1 MNQSALLLA
10 LAATLGSLSLPAH
23 SQPPAGEPQI
33 IHTAKPG
40 KALVARK
47 QVVTATVEAID
58 VAQRLV
64 TLKGPKGQVV
74 DLGVSPDVRNLE
86 QVKVG
91 DSVKVA
97 YLESLSLELK
107 KDGKELR
114 SATSSAAGARAA
126 EGDRPAGLAGEK
138 VTVVADVIAV
148 NPKKHLV
155 TLRGPKRTVELNV
168 SDPKQFKLIKVG
180 DQIEAVYTQA
190 LAVAVEPA
198 APAKQ

>member
-1 MNQSALLLA
+1 MNPSTLLLV
-10 LAATLGSLSLPAH
+10 LAATLGTLTAPAH
-23 SQPPAGEPQI
+23 AQQPAGEPQI

-114 SATSSAAGARAA
+114 SATSNAGGARAA
-126 EGDRPAGLAGEK
+126 EGDRPAGMVGEK
-138 VTVVADVIAV
+138 VTVIADVIAV
-148 NPKKHLV
+148 NPKKNLV

-180 DQIEAVYTQA
+180 DQVEAVYTQA

-198 APAKQ
+198 ASAKK

>member
-10 LAATLGSLSLPAH
+10 LAATLGCLTAPAH
-23 SQPPAGEPQI
+23 AQPPAGEPQI

-107 KDGKELR
+107 KDGKALR
-114 SATSSAAGARAA
+114 SATSSADGARAA
-126 EGDRPAGLAGEK
+126 EGDRPAGIVGEK
-138 VTVVADVIAV
+138 VTVIADVIAL
-148 NPKKHLV
+148 NPKKNLV

-180 DQIEAVYTQA
+180 DQVEAVYTQA

-198 APAKQ
+198 ASAKK

>member
-1 MNQSALLLA
+1 MNPSTLLLV
-10 LAATLGSLSLPAH
+10 LAATLGSLTLPAH
-23 SQPPAGEPQI
+23 AQSSAGEPQI

-47 QVVTATVEAID
+47 QVVMATVEAID

-64 TLKGPKGQVV
+64 TVKGPKGQVV
-74 DLGVSPDVRNLE
+74 DLGVSPEVRNLE

-91 DSVKVA
+91 DAVKVA

-114 SATSSAAGARAA
+114 SATSSADGARAP
-126 EGDRPAGLAGEK
+126 EGERPAGIAGEK
-138 VTVVADVIAV
+138 VTVIADVIAV

-190 LAVAVEPA
+190 LAVAVEPV
-198 APAKQ
+198 APAKK

>member
-1 MNQSALLLA
+1 MNPSTLILV
-10 LAATLGSLSLPAH
+10 LAATLGSLTAPAH
-23 SQPPAGEPQI
+23 AQQPVGEPQI

-47 QVVTATVEAID
+47 QVVTATVESID

-64 TLKGPKGQVV
+64 TVKGPKGQVV

-138 VTVVADVIAV
+138 VTVIADVIAL
-148 NPKKHLV
+148 NPKKNLV

-180 DQIEAVYTQA
+180 DQVEAVYTQA

-198 APAKQ
+198 ASAKK